1 MSDSP
6 LTVASPTPMSEG
18 VYVRNPL
25 ATPTHAWKI
34 KRSTQKVPR
43 AFSLMDDEDEDEDDG
58 VDDGVRALTRVL
70 EGVRL

>member
-6 LTVASPTPMSEG
+6 LTVAAPTPMSEG
-18 VYVRNPL
+18 VYVCNPL

-34 KRSTQKVPR
+34 KRSTQEVPR
-43 AFSLMDDEDEDEDDG
+43 AFSLMDGEDEDEDDG